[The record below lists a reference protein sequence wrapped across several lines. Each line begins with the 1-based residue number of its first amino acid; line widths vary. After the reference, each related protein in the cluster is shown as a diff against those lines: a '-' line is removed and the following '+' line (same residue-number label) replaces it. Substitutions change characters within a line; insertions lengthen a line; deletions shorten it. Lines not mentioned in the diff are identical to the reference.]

1 MNKYFQLS
9 KISEYRTEL
18 MGMSAILILICHSV
32 AYIEMPRILHYVL
45 SLGNIGVDLFLFLS
59 GMGMWFSLTKSLRGG
74 VKRWYS
80 NRYIKLLIP
89 YLMVVLPLNAI
100 EYEMGMYK
108 GQDIWNY
115 LFGLTTLRFYVSHD
129 APWFIAA
136 LLPLYLLAPLFYR
149 LIRKYRWKATILMLG
164 MLYATL
170 LIPSSFSS
178 DLLNSVISNIQ
189 FVTVRATCFVMG
201 MGMGQ
206 AIKEK
211 KTINLMWILLLAVN
225 GLLIVA
231 LTRHLVYG
239 YFFFTLPLLV
249 LFCWLIEHGGD
260 WLSKSVRFMGE
271 ISLESYLLNGFLPK
285 MVIVLFTVLGLSI
298 GNNVFPYLIACILGC
313 ALGFTFHIFSSKLL
327 VLSIN
332 TRV

>member
-32 AYIEMPRILHYVL
+32 AYIEMPRILHYIL

-59 GMGMWFSLTKSLRGG
+59 GMGMWFSLTKPLRVGG
-74 VKRWYS
+74 VKHWYS

-100 EYEMGMYK
+100 EYGMGMYK
-108 GQDIWNY
+108 GLDIWNY
-115 LFGLTTLRFYVSHD
+115 LLGLTTLRFYVSHD

-225 GLLIVA
+225 GLLVVL

-239 YFFFTLPLLV
+239 YFFFTLPLLG

-260 WLSKSVRFMGE
+260 LLSKSTGFMGK
-271 ISLESYLLNGFLPK
+271 ISLESYLLNGSLPK
-285 MVIVLFTVLGLSI
+285 MAIFLFTVFGLRT
-298 GNNVFPYLIACILGC
+298 GNNVIPYLIACILGC
-313 ALGFTFHIFSSKLL
+313 ALGFTFHIFSSKL
-327 VLSIN
+327 IN
-332 TRV
+332 AITK

>member
-1 MNKYFQLS
+1 
-9 KISEYRTEL
+9 
-18 MGMSAILILICHSV
+18 
-32 AYIEMPRILHYVL
+32 
-45 SLGNIGVDLFLFLS
+45 
-59 GMGMWFSLTKSLRGG
+59 
-74 VKRWYS
+74 
-80 NRYIKLLIP
+80 
-89 YLMVVLPLNAI
+89 MVVLPLNAI
-100 EYEMGMYK
+100 EYGMGMYK
-108 GQDIWNY
+108 GLDIWNY
-115 LFGLTTLRFYVSHD
+115 LLGLTTLRFYVSHD

-149 LIRKYRWKATILMLG
+149 LIRKYRWKATLLMIG

-170 LIPSSFSS
+170 LIPSFFSS
-178 DLLNSVISNIQ
+178 DLLNNVISNIQ

-239 YFFFTLPLLV
+239 YFFFTLPLL
-249 LFCWLIEHGGD
+249 LLSCWLVEHSGD
-260 WLSKSVRFMGE
+260 LLSKSTGFMGK
-271 ISLESYLLNGFLPK
+271 ISLESYLLNGSLPK
-285 MVIVLFTVLGLSI
+285 MAIVLFTVLGLSI

-313 ALGFTFHIFSSKLL
+313 ALGFTFHIFSSKL
-327 VLSIN
+327 IN
-332 TRV
+332 AITKQ

>member
-1 MNKYFQLS
+1 MNNYFQLS

-32 AYIEMPRILHYVL
+32 AYIEMPRILHYIL

-59 GMGMWFSLTKSLRGG
+59 GMGMWFSLTKPLRGG
-74 VKRWYS
+74 VKHWYS

-100 EYEMGMYK
+100 EYGMGMYK
-108 GQDIWNY
+108 GLDIWNY
-115 LFGLTTLRFYVSHD
+115 LLGLTTLRFYVSHD

-149 LIRKYRWKATILMLG
+149 LIRKYRWKATILMIG

-211 KTINLMWILLLAVN
+211 KTINLLWILLLAVN

-271 ISLESYLLNGFLPK
+271 ISLESYLLNGILPK
-285 MVIVLFTVLGLSI
+285 MVIFLFSVFGLRM
-298 GNNVFPYLIACILGC
+298 GNNIIPYLMSCILGC
-313 ALGFTFHIFSSKLL
+313 ALGFTFYVFSSKL
-327 VLSIN
+327 IN
-332 TRV
+332 AITKQ

>member
-1 MNKYFQLS
+1 
-9 KISEYRTEL
+9 
-18 MGMSAILILICHSV
+18 
-32 AYIEMPRILHYVL
+32 
-45 SLGNIGVDLFLFLS
+45 
-59 GMGMWFSLTKSLRGG
+59 
-74 VKRWYS
+74 
-80 NRYIKLLIP
+80 
-89 YLMVVLPLNAI
+89 
-100 EYEMGMYK
+100 
-108 GQDIWNY
+108 
-115 LFGLTTLRFYVSHD
+115 
-129 APWFIAA
+129 
-136 LLPLYLLAPLFYR
+136 
-149 LIRKYRWKATILMLG
+149 MLG

-201 MGMGQ
+201 IGMGQ

-211 KTINLMWILLLAVN
+211 KTINLMWILLLTVN
-225 GLLIVA
+225 GLLVVL

-239 YFFFTLPLLV
+239 YFFFTLPLLG

-260 WLSKSVRFMGE
+260 LLSKSVRFMGE

>member
-1 MNKYFQLS
+1 
-9 KISEYRTEL
+9 
-18 MGMSAILILICHSV
+18 
-32 AYIEMPRILHYVL
+32 
-45 SLGNIGVDLFLFLS
+45 
-59 GMGMWFSLTKSLRGG
+59 
-74 VKRWYS
+74 
-80 NRYIKLLIP
+80 
-89 YLMVVLPLNAI
+89 MVILPLNAI

-149 LIRKYRWKATILMLG
+149 LIRKYRWKATILMIG

-189 FVTVRATCFVMG
+189 FVTVRATCFIMG

-211 KTINLMWILLLAVN
+211 KTINLLWILLLAAN
-225 GLLIVA
+225 GLLIVL

-239 YFFFTLPLLV
+239 YFFFTLLLLV

-260 WLSKSVRFMGE
+260 LLSKSTRFMGK
-271 ISLESYLLNGFLPK
+271 ISLESYLLNGILPK
-285 MVIVLFTVLGLSI
+285 MVIFLFAVFGLST
-298 GNNVFPYLIACILGC
+298 GNNVIPYWIACILGC
-313 ALGFTFHIFSSKLL
+313 ALGFSFHIFSSKLIIAITNKMNL
-327 VLSIN
+327 
-332 TRV
+332 RC